1 MAKTID
7 VNGEDDFQRVHC
19 MGKLPKNVADNPDT
33 TAEITLYPFYR
44 KEMNLVLDTMINVL
58 KTKCENF
65 RSSFK
70 VFYDIL
76 DPNITE
82 YITEIFKVALKNLNL
97 IQKKF
102 MIQNL

>member
-1 MAKTID
+1 M
-7 VNGEDDFQRVHC
+7 R
-19 MGKLPKNVADNPDT
+19 KLPKNVDENPDT

-58 KTKCENF
+58 KTRCENIKL
-65 RSSFK
+65 SLK
-70 VFYDIL
+70 DFYDAQ

-82 YITEIFKVALKNLNL
+82 YYTETFKVALENLNL

-102 MIQNL
+102 MLENL

>member
-1 MAKTID
+1 M
-7 VNGEDDFQRVHC
+7 R
-19 MGKLPKNVADNPDT
+19 KLPKNVDDNPDT
-33 TAEITLYPFYR
+33 TDKITLYPLYC

-58 KTKCENF
+58 KTKCENI

-70 VFYDIL
+70 YLYDVL

-82 YITEIFKVALKNLNL
+82 YDTETFKVALKNLNL

>member
-1 MAKTID
+1 M
-7 VNGEDDFQRVHC
+7 R
-19 MGKLPKNVADNPDT
+19 KLPKNVDDNPDT

-44 KEMNLVLDTMINVL
+44 KEMNLVLDTMIKVL
-58 KTKCENF
+58 KTRYENIKL
-65 RSSFK
+65 SFK
-70 VFYDIL
+70 DFFDVL

-82 YITEIFKVALKNLNL
+82 YDTETFKVALKNLNL